1 MGGWGAGG
9 GRGVGEGESYYQL
22 SQCLQQ
28 HGLMIELRR
37 LTGVGESFCE
47 LNFYI
52 VVLFKCK
59 KDRLFIIAYFMFL
72 CPFLREY
79 LQ

>member
-1 MGGWGAGG
+1 MERERWR
-9 GRGVGEGESYYQL
+9 GRGGGEGESYYHL

-28 HGLMIELRR
+28 HGLMTELMRR

-59 KDRLFIIAYFMFL
+59 KDRMFIIAYFMFL

>member
-1 MGGWGAGG
+1 MSPTTWPNDRTEEAD
-9 GRGVGEGESYYQL
+9 RS
-22 SQCLQQ
+22 
-28 HGLMIELRR
+28 R
-37 LTGVGESFCE
+37 ESFCE

-52 VVLFKCK
+52 IVLFKCK

-72 CPFLREY
+72 CPFLRKY

>member
-1 MGGWGAGG
+1 MGGWGGGG
-9 GRGVGEGESYYQL
+9 GRGGGGGGGRVIINYHNVSNN
-22 SQCLQQ
+22 
-28 HGLMIELRR
+28 HMIELRG

-59 KDRLFIIAYFMFL
+59 KDRLFIIA
-72 CPFLREY
+72 
-79 LQ
+79 